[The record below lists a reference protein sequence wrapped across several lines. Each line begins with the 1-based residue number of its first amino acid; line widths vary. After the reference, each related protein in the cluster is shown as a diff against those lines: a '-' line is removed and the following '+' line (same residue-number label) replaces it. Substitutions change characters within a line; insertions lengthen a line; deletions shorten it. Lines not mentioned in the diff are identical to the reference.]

1 MKKGKKPSESSKK
14 PEEKKE
20 QSLDEI
26 ISEQQDEMD
35 KNSQN
40 DDSEPSG
47 FIGRHMKKIAD
58 KQKAIDDEKR
68 ER

>member
-1 MKKGKKPSESSKK
+1 
-14 PEEKKE
+14 
-20 QSLDEI
+20 
-26 ISEQQDEMD
+26 MD

-58 KQKAIDDEKR
+58 KQKAIDDEKK
-68 ER
+68 EK

>member
-1 MKKGKKPSESSKK
+1 
-14 PEEKKE
+14 
-20 QSLDEI
+20 
-26 ISEQQDEMD
+26 MD

-58 KQKAIDDEKR
+58 KQKAIDDEKK
-68 ER
+68 EKQMQLEMEKAQAEGFIA